1 MRFRVLGPLAVWDG
15 HGWVS
20 VPAGKQR
27 VLLAVLLLKA
37 NQLVAAG
44 WLIEQLWAQRL
55 PAGAANQLQVYISRL
70 RRRLDDRPGLVLLTQ
85 SPGYRLVVGADE
97 LDLHRFEE
105 LVAGGR
111 RAMRDGAL
119 ERAASSLGE
128 ALELW
133 QGRALA
139 DVPSA
144 PLVDDEATRLEER
157 RLLAVEDLADVELR
171 RGRHGGL
178 VGQLQALV
186 AEQPLRERL
195 WGQLLVAL
203 YRSGRQAEA
212 LAAYQQLRGRLV
224 GELGIEPCADL
235 QRLQRLILAADPVL
249 EAAPQGASGPAGAA
263 GHAAIGEPWP
273 TPTPMPVPRQL
284 PPDAAAFTGREPE
297 LTLVDKVLGT
307 AGPARPA
314 VILAID
320 GAGGIGK
327 SALAVHAAHRLAAA
341 GQFPD
346 GQLYVDLQGASDQLA
361 PLAPL
366 EVLGRFLRSLGTAPA
381 AIPGEP
387 EEAAARF
394 RSLAA
399 QRRLLVVLDNARDA
413 GQVAPLL
420 PGAPGCGVLV
430 TSRRLLASLDGGHHL
445 HLDVLSPEEAMVLL
459 GRLAGHER
467 MAAEPA
473 AAAEVARWCGYLPLA
488 LRIAGA
494 RLAARPGW
502 TVRTLADRLADARC
516 RLDELELADRGV
528 RASFAVSYQQLSDSA
543 DPLDR
548 QAAAAFPLLG
558 LLDSP
563 DVGVAVVARLLDGSV
578 AATERVLERLVDA
591 RLLETSTPGRYRLHD
606 LLRLY
611 ARESVV
617 PQHPESD
624 QAAALGR
631 AFGFYVSTVWHTWTV
646 VSPSDHRLA
655 RADARW
661 AQGGL
666 EFSDATAA
674 LDWLE
679 AERTNLVA
687 AVRQAATIPGLDA
700 AAVQLALGL
709 FAFLLLRNYWQD
721 LMEVDHAALGVARRL
736 GDRACQ
742 ALAHTDL
749 GAAYGRQGRYAQAAN
764 SLCDGLA
771 IFRELGDR
779 PGQAVSLNNLGCV
792 NDLQGRYDQALACL
806 QESLSIRR
814 ELDDRCGQGICLS
827 NLGDVYRR
835 QGRYDQALARLQQ
848 GLAISRELGGR
859 QCEANSLNNLGL
871 VHQAQGRYEQAL
883 ACLQQS
889 LAIGQ
894 ELGDRRVQTDSLL
907 YLGRLYQRQ
916 GRYDEALANLRE
928 SLVIQQELHD
938 PFGEAESLQELGVTM
953 QRLGRHEDAQA
964 HWRQALTILERLQ
977 TFAADEVR
985 ALVADQSAPS
995 QH

>member
-70 RRRLDDRPGLVLLTQ
+70 RRRLDDRPGLVTQ

-119 ERAASSLGE
+119 EPAASSLGE

-144 PLVDDEATRLEER
+144 PLVDGEATRLEER

-297 LTLVDKVLGT
+297 LGWLGKVLGT

-346 GQLYVDLQGASDQLA
+346 GQLYVDLHGASDQLA

-381 AIPGEP
+381 AIPGHL
-387 EEAAARF
+387 EEAATRF
-394 RSLAA
+394 RSLVAE
-399 QRRLLVVLDNARDA
+399 RRLLVVLDNARDI

-420 PGAPGCGVLV
+420 LSAPGGGVLV
-430 TSRRLLASLDGGHHL
+430 TSRQVLASLDGAHHL
-445 HLDVLSPEEAMVLL
+445 HLDVLSHEEAMALL
-459 GRLAGHER
+459 GRLVGDER
-467 MAAEPA
+467 IAAEPDA
-473 AAAEVARWCGYLPLA
+473 AGEVARWCGYLPLA

-558 LLDSP
+558 LLDGP

-624 QAAALGR
+624 QAAAALGR
-631 AFGFYVSTVWHTWTV
+631 AFGFYVSTVWNTWTL

-666 EFSDATAA
+666 EFSDTTAA

-700 AAVQLALGL
+700 AAVQLAFSL

-721 LMEVDHAALGVARRL
+721 LMDVNQTALSVARRL

-749 GAAYGRQGRYAQAAN
+749 GAAYGQQGRYAQAAN

-771 IFRELGDR
+771 IFRELGDQQ
-779 PGQAVSLNNLGCV
+779 GQAVSLNNLGCV
-792 NDLQGRYDQALACL
+792 NDLQGRYDQAPACL
-806 QESLSIRR
+806 QESLGIRR
-814 ELDDRCGQGICLS
+814 ELDDRRGQGICLS
-827 NLGDVYRR
+827 NFGDVYRR
-835 QGRYDQALARLQQ
+835 QGRYDQALACLQQ
-848 GLAISRELGGR
+848 ALAITRELGDR
-859 QCEANSLNNLGL
+859 LCEANSLNNLGL
-871 VHQAQGRYEQAL
+871 VHHEQGRYEQAL
-883 ACLQQS
+883 ACVRQS
-889 LAIGQ
+889 LAIGR
-894 ELGDRRVQTDSLL
+894 ELGDRHVQGDSLAS
-907 YLGRLYQRQ
+907 LGRVHDRQ
-916 GRYDEALANLRE
+916 GRHDEALNCLRE
-928 SLVIQQELHD
+928 SLVVRQELQD
-938 PFGEAESLQELGVTM
+938 PFGQAESLQELGVTM